1 MDMNG
6 HKLQLLASL
15 HVLLDERNVTR
26 GGAWHARFDN
36 DPGHA
41 RLRGQLAT
49 CATRLRRLTPASPHD
64 KCRARNADRRRARG
78 RR

>member
-36 DPGHA
+36 DPDMPGCVASSRLA
-41 RLRGQLAT
+41 R
-49 CATRLRRLTPASPHD
+49 PD
-64 KCRARNADRRRARG
+64 
-78 RR
+78 